1 MQMVAKSSR
10 VASPLT
16 EKWIYCIMEHIK
28 LLSRREN
35 EVLGLLLQGRSNKQ
49 IALSLGVSE
58 HTVEFHLKNIYTKLQ
73 VNSRIQLIL
82 ELGQTGGAKDENLRE
97 FVVEST
103 GNSIHNGKQPV
114 IPNRWAQP
122 LKNVIFTMKKEFA
135 MIKTVILEDVGA
147 FFRKHPLYLSLLL
160 FLVISLVTHYL
171 VFGYGL
177 YFWQSYVL
185 LGLFLGAWSVYF
197 GLSWRKIM
205 GGKINFRLI
214 GIAIVLLPISVAL
227 TDFVLLHTVAK
238 SAGQVSLAFGSMAT
252 KAMWLVSP
260 DGNPYL
266 YRERHAGT
274 DILWQYANLYMVAL
288 FLVSVL
294 SSKLPKARD
303 NVVA

>member
-1 MQMVAKSSR
+1 
-10 VASPLT
+10 
-16 EKWIYCIMEHIK
+16 MEHIK

-122 LKNVIFTMKKEFA
+122 LKNVMFTMKKEFA